1 MISAAIVVALYVPE
15 ALKEHSTLP
24 SRRVFVEMF
33 RPELTAFNYVLE

>member
-1 MISAAIVVALYVPE
+1 MIAVIAVALYIHK

-33 RPELTAFNYVLE
+33 RQEIAAFNYVLE